1 MIPIFLAV
9 ALSMPQGER
18 VPESAVVNGVP
29 QGMFVGRS
37 LLSGKAVCLLFLS
50 GGRVTRAIPEGG
62 LENLDWN
69 RHRAAHG
76 PDSGTWQ
83 TRGGQLV
90 VNWGDGGVHQGP
102 ITVHPDAIE
111 FYGKRYSK
119 PSAVNLAAIVGRWE
133 SARGTLITGGS
144 GINRVSEL
152 VITADGRYQW
162 VSTTGGVVAGRAVAN
177 DRSMAGTVTVRGLTI
192 IFRSDAGTTS
202 SHTFLPAAGQP
213 VTAFS
218 VDSDMF
224 TKAGPAPA
232 TIAPS
237 SASTP
242 VSSNSHQGL
251 AFTLPA
257 GWTTSMV
264 QGKFVAGPS
273 NVTAE
278 HLVFI
283 VLLGAERTTVP
294 LDDWLRE
301 KMAADAKGVKVL
313 QAAPP
318 TRGKSGSFDVVSAG
332 RTVQDQRGAV
342 VLQVFYAIGDGQ
354 QAGLA
359 AVATGN
365 QEALKAQMSNVQSLF
380 QSLRFSAANDPTSKS
395 PATSAPAAPLPVPPA
410 GAGSGRTVTVADLV
424 GSWAHNDAAHT
435 QYRSASGANAGSST
449 VAYGDG
455 YSFMADGTYTYNFT
469 GMYNGVYLK
478 ESDSG
483 TWGFEGGRL
492 VIRGRRR
499 GAKTYNIIQFQ
510 SAPDGS
516 ATLTILDSYYPLTD
530 SNINVWGEK
539 YVRKA
544 KENK

>member
-1 MIPIFLAV
+1 MISIAVLAF

-37 LLSGKAVCLLFLS
+37 LLSGKAVCLLFLG

-62 LENLDWN
+62 LENFDWN

-76 PDSGTWQ
+76 PDTGTWQ
-83 TRGGQLV
+83 MRGGQLV

-119 PSAVNLAAIVGRWE
+119 PSSVNLAAIVGRWE
-133 SARGTLITGGS
+133 SARGTAITGGR

-162 VSTTGGVVAGRAVAN
+162 VSTIGGVVAGRAVAD

-192 IFRSDAGTTS
+192 IFKSDTGTTS

-224 TKAGPAPA
+224 TKAGPTPA

-237 SASTP
+237 P
-242 VSSNSHQGL
+242 VSSPPPLNSYQGL

-278 HLVFI
+278 NLVFI
-283 VLLGAERTTVP
+283 VLLGAEKTAVP

-318 TRGKSGSFDVVSAG
+318 TRGRSGSFDVVSAG
-332 RTVQDQRGAV
+332 RTVQDSRGAV
-342 VLQVFYAIGDGQ
+342 VLQIFYAIGDGQ

-365 QEALKAQMSNVQSLF
+365 QDALKAQMMNVQSLF
-380 QSLRFSAANDPTSKS
+380 QSLRFSAANGATSK
-395 PATSAPAAPLPVPPA
+395 PATPAPAAPAPVPPA
-410 GAGSGRTVTVADLV
+410 GTGSGRTVTVSDLV
-424 GSWAHNDAAHT
+424 GSWAHNDAAH
-435 QYRSASGANAGSST
+435 RASGAGTGSST
-449 VAYGDG
+449 MAYGDG
-455 YSFMADGTYTYNFT
+455 YSFKADGTYTYNFS
-469 GMYNGVYLK
+469 GMYNGVFLT

-483 TWGFEGGRL
+483 MWGFEGGRL
-492 VIRGRRR
+492 VIRGKRR

-516 ATLTILDSYYPLTD
+516 ATLTILDAYYPLTD

-539 YVRKA
+539 YVRKG
-544 KENK
+544 K